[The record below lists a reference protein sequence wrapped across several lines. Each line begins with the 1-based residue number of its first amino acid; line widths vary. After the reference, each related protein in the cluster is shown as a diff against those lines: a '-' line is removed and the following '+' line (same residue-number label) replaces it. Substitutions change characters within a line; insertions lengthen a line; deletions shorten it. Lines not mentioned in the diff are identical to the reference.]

1 MYLVISLCL
10 MAGVTYL
17 IRVLPLTFFKRE
29 VKSVYLRSFLY
40 YVPYA
45 VLAAMTFP
53 HIIYATENPI
63 YAVIGTLIALILGY
77 FERGLTTV
85 AVLSVLAVFLCHVIA
100 G

>member
-1 MYLVISLCL
+1 MYIIISIGL

-29 VKSVYLRSFLY
+29 VKSVYLKSFLY

-53 HIIYATENPI
+53 SGFYATENTT
-63 YAVIGTLIALILGY
+63 YALVGTVVALVLSY
-77 FERGLTTV
+77 LERGLTTV
-85 AVLSVLAVFLCHVIA
+85 AVISVLAIYLCNIW

>member
-1 MYLVISLCL
+1 MYIIISIGL

-29 VKSVYLRSFLY
+29 VKSVYLKSFLY

-53 HIIYATENPI
+53 SVFYATENTT
-63 YAVIGTLIALILGY
+63 YALVGTVVALVLSY
-77 FERGLTTV
+77 LERGLTTV
-85 AVLSVLAVFLCHVIA
+85 AVISVLAIYLCNIW